1 MDGDGKYWSDAQA
14 LADAEAI
21 QRELAPLVELSPLRR
36 TPRTIAAVDADYH
49 ENLTFA
55 AALLFHYDSFDR
67 PFETR
72 VAVRPTE
79 FPYQPGYFSL
89 REAPAALEAVT
100 ALSQAPGVILVDG
113 QGIAHPRRFGVAC
126 HIGVVTGLPTI
137 GCAKSRL
144 LGTFQEPG
152 PERGEWS
159 PLVADGETVGAVLR
173 TQSGVKPVFVSP
185 GHLVTLE
192 DALRIVLHCSSHYR
206 IPDPL
211 RMADAAARAA
221 RKEWLSQSGV
231 T

>member
-1 MDGDGKYWSDAQA
+1 MDGEGKSCSAAQA

-21 QRELAPLVELSPLRR
+21 QRELAPLVGLSPLRR

-55 AALLFHYDSFDR
+55 AALLFHYDSLDR

-72 VAVRPTE
+72 VAVLPTE
-79 FPYQPGYFSL
+79 FPYHPGYFSL
-89 REAPAALEAVT
+89 REAPAALEALRS
-100 ALSQAPGVILVDG
+100 LSQAPGVILVDG

-126 HIGVVTGLPTI
+126 HIGVVTGVPTI

-144 LGTFQEPG
+144 IGAFREPG

-185 GHLVTLE
+185 GHLVTLQ
-192 DALRIVLHCSSHYR
+192 DAIRIVLHCAGHYR
-206 IPDPL
+206 VPDPL
-211 RMADAAARAA
+211 RMADAAARSA
-221 RKEWLSQSGV
+221 RKEWLSK
-231 T
+231 